1 MKINHLSKRA
11 AWSSFFICWMLLGLL
26 VTYHIIDYKVF
37 IYTLNIVSALFFIV
51 FCMYLM
57 SDIKEKKSWYISA
70 LYCIAMILAYI
81 VAKGWIRY
89 Y

>member
-11 AWSSFFICWMLLGLL
+11 VWSYFFICWMLLEVL
-26 VTYHIIDYKVF
+26 VTSHNIDDKVF
-37 IYTLNIVSALFFIV
+37 IYTLNIVSVIFFIV

-57 SDIKEKKSWYISA
+57 SDIKKKKSWYISA

-81 VAKGWIRY
+81 VARGWIRY

>member
-11 AWSSFFICWMLLGLL
+11 VWSYFLICWMLLGVL
-26 VTYHIIDYKVF
+26 VTSHNIDDKVF
-37 IYTLNIVSALFFIV
+37 IYTLNIVSVIFFIV

-57 SDIKEKKSWYISA
+57 SEIKQKKSWYISA

>member
-1 MKINHLSKRA
+1 MKINHLSKRTV
-11 AWSSFFICWMLLGLL
+11 WSYFFICWMLLEVL
-26 VTYHIIDYKVF
+26 VTSHNIDDKVF

-57 SDIKEKKSWYISA
+57 SEIKQKKSWYISA

-81 VAKGWIRY
+81 VARGWIRY